1 MTISSPEQVLI
12 ALKNGAR
19 PQTCRGLDVINS
31 VCAEAHQV
39 GARDFSLATI
49 GRLTEQRHGP
59 SMRTLY
65 NEKSAHYR
73 TLIKAWADYAAQ
85 KSGRLEITPPKPIAE
100 EDLLRK
106 IDDPALRG
114 VFGAIVA
121 ERNRLRSEL
130 ALLRAQANIVVD
142 RRTYPGEINMPNGK
156 VVQVLTGSQQLL
168 PLEKE
173 SLVRAISADFL
184 RQEGWSEGPDG
195 EVLNA
200 KGRRLYGLGYATA
213 IRRLL
218 RGSDSVDPGR

>member
-1 MTISSPEQVLI
+1 MTTPTPEQVLA
-12 ALKNGAR
+12 ALKACAR
-19 PQTCRGLDVINS
+19 PQTCRALEVVNS
-31 VCAEAHQV
+31 VCAQAHQV

-73 TLIKAWADYAAQ
+73 TLIKAWADYTA
-85 KSGRLEITPPKPIAE
+85 KTSGRLDITPPKPMAE

-106 IDDPALRG
+106 IEDPALRG

-142 RRTYPGEINMPNGK
+142 RRSYPGEINMANGK
-156 VVQVLTGSQQLL
+156 VMQILTGSHQLL

-173 SLVRAISADFL
+173 SLARAISADLL
-184 RQEGWSEGPDG
+184 RQEGWSEGPNG
-195 EVLNA
+195 EILNA

-213 IRRLL
+213 IRKLL
-218 RGSDSVDPGR
+218 GECIG